1 MSVVVAQLGARMH
14 YAVPRLLERA
24 GLLERFYTDICAAKD
39 WPRLLHLIPPT
50 LRPGGMQR
58 LLGRDPGEIPERR
71 ITAFT
76 GFGFEYARRY
86 ARARTTDERN
96 TAFLWSGR
104 EFGRLV
110 IKRGFGA
117 AKAVYVFNSAGLEI
131 LRAARQYGLK
141 GVVEQTIAPRS
152 IEWALLKDEAQRFP
166 GWETPAAKDSMME
179 DYCAREAAEWGAA
192 DLVVCGSEF
201 VREGIINC
209 GGDPAKCV
217 VVPYGLE
224 RRVET
229 APKAPR
235 REGPLRVLTV
245 GAVGLR
251 KGTPYVLEATRQL
264 GARAE
269 FRMVGAV
276 QVLPEA
282 ERELRAHVQLTG
294 VVPRTEI
301 AAQYAWADVFLLP
314 SLCEGSAT
322 STYEALFEGL
332 PVLCTPQTGS
342 VVRDGIDGFIVPPR
356 DGAAIAEKLAL
367 LADKP
372 ELLAQMSENAR
383 ARSSEFTLEKYGERL
398 IAAFREHGVLRA

>member
-24 GLLERFYTDICAAKD
+24 GLLERLYTDICAAKG
-39 WPRLLHLIPPT
+39 WPRLLRLIPPA
-50 LRPGGMQR
+50 LRPGSVQR
-58 LLGRDPGEIPERR
+58 LLGRDPKDIPARR

-76 GFGFEYARRY
+76 TFGFDYARRNS
-86 ARARTTDERN
+86 RARTTDERN
-96 TAFLWSGR
+96 AAFLWSGQ

-110 IKRGFGA
+110 IEQGFGA

-131 LRAARQYGLK
+131 LHAARQHGLK
-141 GVVEQTIAPRS
+141 GIVEQTIAPRS
-152 IEWALLKDEAQRFP
+152 IEWALLKDEARRFP

-179 DYCAREAAEWGAA
+179 DYCARESAEWAAA

-201 VREGIINC
+201 VREGIISC
-209 GGDPAKCV
+209 GGDPTKCV

-224 RRVET
+224 RRVEA

-235 REGPLRVLTV
+235 RDGPLRVLTV

-251 KGTPYVLEATRQL
+251 KGAPYVLEAARQL

-282 ERELRAHVQLTG
+282 ERQLREHVQLTG
-294 VVPRTEI
+294 VVPRTEV

-322 STYEALFEGL
+322 STYEALFQGL
-332 PVLCTPQTGS
+332 PVICTPQTGS
-342 VVRDGIDGFIVPPR
+342 VVRDGADGFIVPPR

-367 LADKP
+367 LAEKT
-372 ELLAQMSENAR
+372 ELLAEMSENAR
-383 ARSSEFTLEKYGERL
+383 WRSSAFMLEKYGERL
-398 IAAFREHGVLRA
+398 IAAFRGPGIL